1 MAPVHGK
8 NTRVYAN
15 GYDLTL
21 FLRKL
26 TPVGTVETADAS
38 TFGRQSKVKVA
49 GQKDAKLTAEGLFSH
64 ANITAADVDD
74 VLSAALGVENVLWLY
89 GPAGDAIGA
98 RAVGLVAIESSYEV
112 SSDVGDVVSVKAEA
126 EASSGNGLEAGV
138 FLFSGSAPI
147 GVTTQGASHDA
158 GALTSNGAVA
168 HLQFPDVA
176 GAAPSVTVKVQHSAD
191 NVTFADLATFTAVA
205 ADFNAQRIQVA
216 GTVNRYTR
224 AVVTFGGTTTAA
236 TVAVALARL

>member
-1 MAPVHGK
+1 
-8 NTRVYAN
+8 
-15 GYDLTL
+15 
-21 FLRKL
+21 
-26 TPVGTVETADAS
+26 
-38 TFGRQSKVKVA
+38 VKVA

-126 EASSGNGLEAGV
+126 EASSGNGLEGGV

-147 GVTTQGASHDA
+147 GVTTA
-158 GALTSNGAVA
+158 GRVA
-168 HLQFPDVA
+168 RRSARSPRTVRWRTCSFPTWP
-176 GAAPSVTVKVQHSAD
+176 APLRPSPSRCS
-191 NVTFADLATFTAVA
+191 TAP
-205 ADFNAQRIQVA
+205 
-216 GTVNRYTR
+216 TM
-224 AVVTFGGTTTAA
+224 
-236 TVAVALARL
+236 